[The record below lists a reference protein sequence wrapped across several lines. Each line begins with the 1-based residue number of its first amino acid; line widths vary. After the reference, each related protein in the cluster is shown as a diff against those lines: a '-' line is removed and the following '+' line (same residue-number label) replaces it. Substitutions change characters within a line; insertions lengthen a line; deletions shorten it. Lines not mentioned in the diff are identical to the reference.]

1 MIKIAV
7 DAMGGDKSFN
17 TTVLASMEAVKE
29 FKDIEIYLYGDKTKI
44 EPLLTTSERI
54 TIIDTPKFMSMG
66 EHDPVSYLRNN
77 RDCSMAASFT
87 SVKEGICDACVTS
100 GPTQCVIV
108 AAHLFVRKLP
118 LMQRV
123 GLCPI
128 VPSFDGKGRL
138 LLDVG
143 ANVELRPE
151 HLHELAIAA
160 SIVSREV
167 LGVKEPKVGLLN
179 IGSEEGKG
187 REVDKETYELLKNST
202 DINFYGNVE
211 PNEILFSDC
220 DIFLTDGFTGNMVL
234 KSVEGTA
241 KTMSKML
248 KEEIYSSLT
257 SKIAGL
263 MLKKKLKHFKSRL
276 DSSEIGGAMVLGAR
290 GPIVKAHGSS
300 DPKAFKN
307 AIRQARL
314 MVKGDVVNKLR
325 INLEKEANN
334 E

>member
-1 MIKIAV
+1 MIKIAI
-7 DAMGGDKSFN
+7 DAMGGDKSVD
-17 TTVLASMEAVKE
+17 TTVKGAMDAIKE
-29 FKDIEIYLYGDKTKI
+29 FDDIELYLYGDKNKI
-44 EPLLTTSERI
+44 NPLLTNSERI
-54 TIIDTPKFMSMG
+54 NVIDTPKFMSMG

-77 RDCSMAASFT
+77 RDCSMAQSFT
-87 SVKEGICDACVTS
+87 SVKDGVCDAVVTA

-108 AAHLFVRKLP
+108 AAHLFVRKLEG
-118 LMQRV
+118 MQRV

-128 VPSFDGKGRL
+128 IPSFDGKGRL

-151 HLHELAIAA
+151 HLKELAIAA

-187 REVDKETYELLKNST
+187 REVDKETYELLKNSSE
-202 DINFYGNVE
+202 INFYGNVE
-211 PNEILFSDC
+211 PNEVLVSDC

-241 KTMSKML
+241 KVMSKML
-248 KEEIYSSLT
+248 KEEIYSSFK
-257 SKIAGL
+257 SKIGGL
-263 MLKKKLKHFKSRL
+263 LLKKKLKHFKSRL

-290 GPIVKAHGSS
+290 GNIVKAHGSS

-307 AIRQARL
+307 AIRQARM
-314 MVKGDVVNKLR
+314 MVKGEVIKKVR
-325 INLEKEANN
+325 ENLVKEN
-334 E
+334 